1 MAEMSSTIRTVQH
14 SRKVPLEYLTSTTDS
29 GDVMD
34 SRALVALAVGST
46 GFVLGLLTVL
56 DGSSLGVFAG
66 VASLGAGLIGWMLA
80 RQIQDT
86 ERMLDAERRQAL
98 GLEETVTSQVQ
109 ARITA
114 EDAVRS
120 LGTELAATQASEV
133 ARAERV
139 EEQIREEVNLTGSSA
154 RSAITDPE
162 TGLYTETYFR
172 AAVEARVAAARRHL
186 RPVAVVLMEV
196 TKGEGEERT
205 QAEAQ
210 VVSDY
215 VMATLRES
223 DTACRTSKGL
233 YALVLEDTPENGAVW
248 TVERI
253 RRRMAEENQNLTL
266 WAGIA
271 CYPAH
276 AFEVRDLVGK
286 ASEALEAATEW
297 HQDRIEVA
305 IADL

>member
-1 MAEMSSTIRTVQH
+1 
-14 SRKVPLEYLTSTTDS
+14 
-29 GDVMD
+29 MD

-56 DGSSLGVFAG
+56 DGSSLGIFAG

-86 ERMLDAERRQAL
+86 ERMLDAERRQAD

-139 EEQIREEVNLTGSSA
+139 EEQIREEVHLTGATA
-154 RSAITDPE
+154 RSAITDPD

-196 TKGEGEERT
+196 TSSDGDSRT

-210 VVSDY
+210 VVADY

>member
-1 MAEMSSTIRTVQH
+1 
-14 SRKVPLEYLTSTTDS
+14 
-29 GDVMD
+29 MD
-34 SRALVALAVGST
+34 SRALVAISVGVT
-46 GFVLGLLTVL
+46 GFVLGILSVL
-56 DGSSLGVFAG
+56 EGTWIGFFAG
-66 VASLGAGLIGWMLA
+66 IAALGAAVAGAVIARELA
-80 RQIQDT
+80 AT
-86 ERMLDAERRQAL
+86 KAALNSERKQSA
-98 GLEETVTSQVQ
+98 GLEDAVTSQVQ
-109 ARITA
+109 ARISA

-133 ARAERV
+133 ARTERV
-139 EEQIREEVNLTGSSA
+139 EEEIKNEIQLTGATA
-154 RSAITDPE
+154 RQAITDPA

-186 RPVAVVLMEV
+186 RPVAVVLVEV
-196 TKGEGEERT
+196 TGGSGDDRH
-205 QAEAQ
+205 QAEPKM
-210 VVSDY
+210 VSEQLIE
-215 VMATLRES
+215 TLRES

-253 RRRMAEENQNLTL
+253 RRKIAEQDESLTL
-266 WAGIA
+266 WAGVA

>member
-1 MAEMSSTIRTVQH
+1 
-14 SRKVPLEYLTSTTDS
+14 
-29 GDVMD
+29 MD
-34 SRALVALAVGST
+34 SRAFVTITVGVT
-46 GFVLGLLTVL
+46 GFVLGLLSVFEGTWIGL
-56 DGSSLGVFAG
+56 FAG
-66 VASLGAGLIGWMLA
+66 IAALGSAIAGVILSRDILTLNTELENERKQSAGL
-80 RQIQDT
+80 
-86 ERMLDAERRQAL
+86 EDA
-98 GLEETVTSQVQ
+98 VTSQVQ

-120 LGTELAATQASEV
+120 LGTELAATQATEQ

-139 EEQIREEVNLTGSSA
+139 EEEIKNEIQLTGATA
-154 RSAITDPE
+154 RQAITDPA

-186 RPVAVVLMEV
+186 RPVAVVLVEV
-196 TKGEGEERT
+196 TGGSGDDRH
-205 QAEAQ
+205 QADPMI
-210 VVSDY
+210 VSDHLI
-215 VMATLRES
+215 ATLRES

-253 RRRMAEENQNLTL
+253 RRRIAEEHEGLTL
-266 WAGIA
+266 WAGVA

>member
-1 MAEMSSTIRTVQH
+1 MTGSPP
-14 SRKVPLEYLTSTTDS
+14 VPEKESLEITRSTTEADN
-29 GDVMD
+29 VMD
-34 SRALVALAVGST
+34 SRAFVALAVGIT
-46 GFVLGLLTVL
+46 GFALGLL
-56 DGSSLGVFAG
+56 SLIEGGYIGLFAG
-66 VASLGAGLIGWMLA
+66 IAALGAAAAGYVLSRELA
-80 RQIQDT
+80 ATKQELLT
-86 ERMLDAERRQAL
+86 ERRQAA

-109 ARITA
+109 ARINA

-120 LGTELAATQASEV
+120 LGTELAATQASELE
-133 ARAERV
+133 RAERV
-139 EEQIREEVNLTGSSA
+139 EDEIRNEIQLTGSTA
-154 RSAITDPE
+154 RQAITDPA

-196 TKGEGEERT
+196 TSGN
-205 QAEAQ
+205 QADGRHQADPAS
-210 VVSDY
+210 VSDHL
-215 VMATLRES
+215 METLRES

-248 TVERI
+248 TVERL
-253 RRRMAEENQNLTL
+253 RRRIAEDQPDLTV
-266 WAGIA
+266 WAGVA

>member
-1 MAEMSSTIRTVQH
+1 MT
-14 SRKVPLEYLTSTTDS
+14 
-29 GDVMD
+29 D
-34 SRALVALAVGST
+34 SRAFVAIAVGLT
-46 GFVLGLLTVL
+46 GFVLGILSLIE
-56 DGSSLGVFAG
+56 GSPLGLFAG
-66 VASLGAGLIGWMLA
+66 IAALGAAFAGLVLSRELSKTKDELA
-80 RQIQDT
+80 T
-86 ERMLDAERRQAL
+86 ESQQAAE
-98 GLEETVTSQVQ
+98 LENAVTSQVQ

-120 LGTELAATQASEV
+120 LGTQLAESQASELE
-133 ARAERV
+133 RAERV
-139 EEQIREEVNLTGSSA
+139 EQEIKEEIQLVDGSA
-154 RSAITDPE
+154 RSAIIDPD
-162 TGLYTETYFR
+162 TRLFTETYFR

-186 RPVAVVLMEV
+186 RPVAIVLIEV
-196 TKGEGEERT
+196 TRGSEEDRT
-205 QAEAQ
+205 QADPTIVADQ
-210 VVSDY
+210 LI
-215 VMATLRES
+215 ATLRES

-248 TVERI
+248 TVERL
-253 RRRMAEENQNLTL
+253 RRNLAEVAEGLTL

-305 IADL
+305 VADL

>member
-1 MAEMSSTIRTVQH
+1 
-14 SRKVPLEYLTSTTDS
+14 
-29 GDVMD
+29 MD
-34 SRALVALAVGST
+34 SRALVALAVGTT

-56 DGSSLGVFAG
+56 DGSTLGIFAG
-66 VASLGAGLIGWMLA
+66 VASLGAGLIGWMLS

-86 ERMLDAERRQAL
+86 ERMLDAERRQAA
-98 GLEETVTSQVQ
+98 GLEDTVTSQVQ
-109 ARITA
+109 ARISA

-120 LGTELAATQASEV
+120 LGSELAATQASEV
-133 ARAERV
+133 ERAERV
-139 EEQIREEVNLTGSSA
+139 EEQIREEVQLTGSEG
-154 RSAITDPE
+154 RSAITDPN

-196 TKGEGEERT
+196 TKAEEGESRT
-205 QAEAQ
+205 QADPQIVA
-210 VVSDY
+210 DY
-215 VMATLRES
+215 VIATLRES

-253 RRRMAEENQNLTL
+253 RRRMAEENENLTL

-305 IADL
+305 VADL

>member
-1 MAEMSSTIRTVQH
+1 ML
-14 SRKVPLEYLTSTTDS
+14 K
-29 GDVMD
+29 
-34 SRALVALAVGST
+34 SRAFVAIAVGAT
-46 GFVLGLLTVL
+46 GLVLGILAALEGDGAVL
-56 DGSSLGVFAG
+56 GIFAG
-66 VASLGAGLIGWMLA
+66 IAAMGAGLIGAAYSRALEE
-80 RQIQDT
+80 T
-86 ERMLDAERRQAL
+86 EKQLEVERHQAQ
-98 GLEETVTSQVQ
+98 GLEQTVTSQVQ

-120 LGTELAATQASEV
+120 LGNELAATQASEQM
-133 ARAERV
+133 RAERV
-139 EEQIREEVNLTGSSA
+139 EKQIQEEATSSGPTG
-154 RSAITDPE
+154 RQAITDPT

-186 RPVAVVLMEV
+186 RPVSVVLLEI
-196 TKGEGEERT
+196 TSGTPGDRT
-205 QAEAQ
+205 PADPSMVA
-210 VVSDY
+210 DY
-215 VMATLRES
+215 LMGTLRES

-248 TVERI
+248 TIERI
-253 RRRMAEENQNLTL
+253 RRRIAEDERKLTV
-266 WAGIA
+266 WAGVA

-305 IADL
+305 IADI

>member
-1 MAEMSSTIRTVQH
+1 M
-14 SRKVPLEYLTSTTDS
+14 
-29 GDVMD
+29 
-34 SRALVALAVGST
+34 ALAVGST

-56 DGSSLGVFAG
+56 DGSTLGIFAG

-86 ERMLDAERRQAL
+86 ERMLDAERRQAA

-133 ARAERV
+133 ERAQRV
-139 EEQIREEVNLTGSSA
+139 EEQIREEVHLTGSSA
-154 RSAITDPE
+154 RSAITDPD

-186 RPVAVVLMEV
+186 RPVAVVLIEV
-196 TKGEGEERT
+196 TSGEGDDRT
-205 QAEAQ
+205 QADGH
-210 VVSDY
+210 VVADY

>member
-1 MAEMSSTIRTVQH
+1 
-14 SRKVPLEYLTSTTDS
+14 
-29 GDVMD
+29 MD
-34 SRALVALAVGST
+34 SRAFVTITVGVT
-46 GFVLGLLTVL
+46 GFVLGLLSVFEGTWIGL
-56 DGSSLGVFAG
+56 FAG
-66 VASLGAGLIGWMLA
+66 IAALGSAIAGVILSRDIKTLNTELENERKQSAGL
-80 RQIQDT
+80 
-86 ERMLDAERRQAL
+86 EDA
-98 GLEETVTSQVQ
+98 VTSQVQ

-120 LGTELAATQASEV
+120 LGTELAATQATEQ

-139 EEQIREEVNLTGSSA
+139 EEEIKNEIQLTGATA
-154 RSAITDPE
+154 RQAITDPA

-186 RPVAVVLMEV
+186 RPVAVVLVEV
-196 TKGEGEERT
+196 TGGSGGDRH
-205 QAEAQ
+205 QADPMI
-210 VVSDY
+210 VSDHLI
-215 VMATLRES
+215 ATLRES

-253 RRRMAEENQNLTL
+253 RRRIAEEHEGLTL
-266 WAGIA
+266 WAGVA

>member
-1 MAEMSSTIRTVQH
+1 
-14 SRKVPLEYLTSTTDS
+14 
-29 GDVMD
+29 MD
-34 SRALVALAVGST
+34 SRAFVALAVGVT
-46 GFVLGLLTVL
+46 GFVLGLL
-56 DGSSLGVFAG
+56 SLLEGGPIGLFAG
-66 VASLGAGLIGWMLA
+66 LAALGAAVVGFMLSRELA
-80 RQIQDT
+80 STKLQ
-86 ERMLDAERRQAL
+86 LDAERKQAA

-120 LGTELAATQASEV
+120 LGTELAATQASEIE
-133 ARAERV
+133 RAERV
-139 EEQIREEVNLTGSSA
+139 EEEIRNEIQRTGATA
-154 RSAITDPE
+154 RQAITDPA

-196 TKGEGEERT
+196 TGGN
-205 QAEAQ
+205 QADGRHQADPTI
-210 VVSDY
+210 VSDHLI
-215 VMATLRES
+215 ATLRES

-253 RRRMAEENQNLTL
+253 RRQIAEENEDLTV
-266 WAGIA
+266 WAGVA

>member
-1 MAEMSSTIRTVQH
+1 MT
-14 SRKVPLEYLTSTTDS
+14 SR
-29 GDVMD
+29 G
-34 SRALVALAVGST
+34 LVAIAVGVT
-46 GFVLGLLTVL
+46 GLVLGILTAVQ
-56 DGSSLGVFAG
+56 GSDLGIFSG
-66 VASLGAGLIGWMLA
+66 VAALGAGIIGFVYS
-80 RQIQDT
+80 RQLEQT
-86 ERMLDAERRQAL
+86 ERKLELEQRQAA

-120 LGTELAATQASEV
+120 LGSELAATQASEQ

-139 EEQIREEVNLTGSSA
+139 EEQIKEEANVPTHAG
-154 RSAITDPE
+154 RQAITDPA
-162 TGLYTETYFR
+162 TGLFTETYFR

-196 TKGEGEERT
+196 TGGSPEDR
-205 QAEAQ
+205 QPADPQLVA
-210 VVSDY
+210 DY
-215 VMATLRES
+215 LMATLRES
-223 DTACRTSKGL
+223 DTACRTSRGL

-253 RRRMAEENQNLTL
+253 RRRISEDNRQMTI
-266 WAGIA
+266 WAGVA

-305 IADL
+305 VADI

>member
-1 MAEMSSTIRTVQH
+1 
-14 SRKVPLEYLTSTTDS
+14 
-29 GDVMD
+29 MD
-34 SRALVALAVGST
+34 SRALVALAVGTT
-46 GFVLGLLTVL
+46 GFVLGLLTLL
-56 DGSSLGVFAG
+56 DGSTLGIFAG
-66 VASLGAGLIGWMLA
+66 VASLGAGLIGWMLS

-86 ERMLDAERRQAL
+86 ERMLDAERRQAA

-109 ARITA
+109 ARISA

-120 LGTELAATQASEV
+120 LGSELAATQASEV
-133 ARAERV
+133 ERAERV
-139 EEQIREEVNLTGSSA
+139 EEQIREEVQLTGSEA
-154 RSAITDPE
+154 RSAITDPN

-186 RPVAVVLMEV
+186 RPVAVVLIEV
-196 TKGEGEERT
+196 TKAEEGENRT
-205 QAEAQ
+205 QADPQIVA
-210 VVSDY
+210 DY
-215 VMATLRES
+215 VIATLRES

-253 RRRMAEENQNLTL
+253 RRRMAEENENLTL

-305 IADL
+305 VADL

>member
-1 MAEMSSTIRTVQH
+1 
-14 SRKVPLEYLTSTTDS
+14 
-29 GDVMD
+29 MD

-56 DGSSLGVFAG
+56 DGSTLGIFAG

-86 ERMLDAERRQAL
+86 ERMLDAERRQAD

-139 EEQIREEVNLTGSSA
+139 EEQIREEVHLTGATA
-154 RSAITDPE
+154 RSAITDPD

-186 RPVAVVLMEV
+186 RPVAVVLMEI
-196 TKGEGEERT
+196 T
-205 QAEAQ
+205 
-210 VVSDY
+210 
-215 VMATLRES
+215 
-223 DTACRTSKGL
+223 
-233 YALVLEDTPENGAVW
+233 
-248 TVERI
+248 
-253 RRRMAEENQNLTL
+253 
-266 WAGIA
+266 
-271 CYPAH
+271 
-276 AFEVRDLVGK
+276 
-286 ASEALEAATEW
+286 
-297 HQDRIEVA
+297 
-305 IADL
+305 

>member
-1 MAEMSSTIRTVQH
+1 
-14 SRKVPLEYLTSTTDS
+14 
-29 GDVMD
+29 MD
-34 SRALVALAVGST
+34 SRAFIALSVGVT
-46 GFVLGLLTVL
+46 GLVLGLLSL
-56 DGSSLGVFAG
+56 FEGAELGVFAG
-66 VASLGAGLIGWMLA
+66 IASLCAGIVGYGLSRELSST
-80 RQIQDT
+80 RQLLDT
-86 ERMLDAERRQAL
+86 ERRQTD

-120 LGTELAATQASEV
+120 LGHELAVTQAGEQE
-133 ARAERV
+133 RAERV
-139 EEQIREEVNLTGSSA
+139 EEEIKNEIHLTGSTA
-154 RSAITDPE
+154 RQSITDPD

-196 TKGEGEERT
+196 TAGTSEEGRR
-205 QAEAQ
+205 QAEPQ
-210 VVSDY
+210 LVSANLL
-215 VMATLRES
+215 ATLRES

-253 RRRMAEENQNLTL
+253 RRRIAEEQSGLTV
-266 WAGIA
+266 WAGVA

-305 IADL
+305 VADL

>member
-1 MAEMSSTIRTVQH
+1 
-14 SRKVPLEYLTSTTDS
+14 
-29 GDVMD
+29 MD
-34 SRALVALAVGST
+34 SRAFVALTVGIT
-46 GFVLGLLTVL
+46 GFVLGLL
-56 DGSSLGVFAG
+56 SLIEGGQLGLFAG
-66 VASLGAGLIGWMLA
+66 LAALGAAVVGFMLSRELA
-80 RQIQDT
+80 STKQQL
-86 ERMLDAERRQAL
+86 EAERKQAA

-120 LGTELAATQASEV
+120 LGTELAATQASELE
-133 ARAERV
+133 RAERV
-139 EEQIREEVNLTGSSA
+139 EEEIKNEIQLTGSTA
-154 RSAITDPE
+154 RQAITDPA

-196 TKGEGEERT
+196 TGGHEADGRH
-205 QAEAQ
+205 QADPTI
-210 VVSDY
+210 VSDHLI
-215 VMATLRES
+215 ATLRES

-253 RRRMAEENQNLTL
+253 RRQIAEENEDLTV
-266 WAGIA
+266 WAGVA

>member
-1 MAEMSSTIRTVQH
+1 MT
-14 SRKVPLEYLTSTTDS
+14 SR
-29 GDVMD
+29 G
-34 SRALVALAVGST
+34 LVAIAVGAT
-46 GFVLGLLTVL
+46 GLVLGILAAVQ
-56 DGSSLGVFAG
+56 GSDLGIFSG
-66 VASLGAGLIGWMLA
+66 VAALGAGIIGFVYS
-80 RQIQDT
+80 RQLEQT
-86 ERMLDAERRQAL
+86 ERQLELEQRQAA

-120 LGTELAATQASEV
+120 LGSELAATQASEQ

-139 EEQIREEVNLTGSSA
+139 EEQIKQEAAVPSPAGRQ
-154 RSAITDPE
+154 AITDPA
-162 TGLYTETYFR
+162 TGLFTETYFR

-196 TKGEGEERT
+196 TGGSPEDR
-205 QAEAQ
+205 QPADPQLVA
-210 VVSDY
+210 DY
-215 VMATLRES
+215 LLATLRES
-223 DTACRTSKGL
+223 DTACRTSRGL

-253 RRRMAEENQNLTL
+253 RRRISEDNRQMTI
-266 WAGIA
+266 WAGVA

-305 IADL
+305 VADI

>member
-1 MAEMSSTIRTVQH
+1 
-14 SRKVPLEYLTSTTDS
+14 
-29 GDVMD
+29 MD
-34 SRALVALAVGST
+34 SRAFVALTVGVT
-46 GFVLGLLTVL
+46 GFVLGILSVFEGAWTGL
-56 DGSSLGVFAG
+56 FAG
-66 VASLGAGLIGWMLA
+66 IAALGAAFAGFVLA
-80 RQIQDT
+80 RDLSAT
-86 ERMLDAERRQAL
+86 KVELEHERKQSA
-98 GLEETVTSQVQ
+98 GLEDAVTSQVQ

-139 EEQIREEVNLTGSSA
+139 EEEIKNEVQLTGSTA
-154 RSAITDPE
+154 RQAITDSA

-186 RPVAVVLMEV
+186 RPVAVVLVEV
-196 TKGEGEERT
+196 TGGSGDDRH
-205 QAEAQ
+205 QAEPKM
-210 VVSDY
+210 VSEHLIE
-215 VMATLRES
+215 TLRES

-253 RRRMAEENQNLTL
+253 RRRIAEEDDSLTL
-266 WAGIA
+266 WAGVA

>member
-1 MAEMSSTIRTVQH
+1 
-14 SRKVPLEYLTSTTDS
+14 
-29 GDVMD
+29 MD
-34 SRALVALAVGST
+34 SRAFVALTVGIT
-46 GFVLGLLTVL
+46 GFVLGILSVFEGTSIGL
-56 DGSSLGVFAG
+56 FAG
-66 VASLGAGLIGWMLA
+66 FAALGAGIAGYVLA
-80 RQIQDT
+80 KDLKAT
-86 ERMLDAERRQAL
+86 KAELENERKQSA
-98 GLEETVTSQVQ
+98 GLEDAVTSQVQ

-120 LGTELAATQASEV
+120 LGTELAATQASEQ

-139 EEQIREEVNLTGSSA
+139 EEEIKNEIQLTGSTA
-154 RSAITDPE
+154 RQAITDPA

-186 RPVAVVLMEV
+186 RPVAVVLVEV
-196 TKGEGEERT
+196 TEGSGDERRR
-205 QAEAQ
+205 AEPSM
-210 VVSDY
+210 VSDHL
-215 VMATLRES
+215 METLRES

-253 RRRMAEENQNLTL
+253 RRRIADDNPSLTL
-266 WAGIA
+266 WAGVA

-305 IADL
+305 IAVL

>member
-1 MAEMSSTIRTVQH
+1 MWKETLEYQQSSTDC
-14 SRKVPLEYLTSTTDS
+14 L
-29 GDVMD
+29 DVMD
-34 SRALVALAVGST
+34 SRALVALAVGTT
-46 GFVLGLLTVL
+46 GFVLGLLTLL
-56 DGSSLGVFAG
+56 DGSTLGIFAG
-66 VASLGAGLIGWMLA
+66 VASLGAGLIGWMLS

-86 ERMLDAERRQAL
+86 ERMLDAERRQAA
-98 GLEETVTSQVQ
+98 GLEDTVTSQVQ
-109 ARITA
+109 ARISA

-120 LGTELAATQASEV
+120 LGSELAATQASEV
-133 ARAERV
+133 ERAERV
-139 EEQIREEVNLTGSSA
+139 EEQIREEVQLTGSEA
-154 RSAITDPE
+154 RSAITDPN

-186 RPVAVVLMEV
+186 RPVAVVLIEV
-196 TKGEGEERT
+196 TKAEEGESRT
-205 QAEAQ
+205 QADPKIVA
-210 VVSDY
+210 DY
-215 VMATLRES
+215 VSATLRES
-223 DTACRTSKGL
+223 DTAFRTSKGL

-253 RRRMAEENQNLTL
+253 RRRMAEENENLTL

-305 IADL
+305 VADL